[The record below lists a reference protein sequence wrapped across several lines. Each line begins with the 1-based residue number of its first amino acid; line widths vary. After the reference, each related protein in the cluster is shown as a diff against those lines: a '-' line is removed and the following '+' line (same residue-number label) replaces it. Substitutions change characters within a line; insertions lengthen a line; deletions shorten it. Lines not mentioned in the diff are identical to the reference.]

1 MTDCSFISQFFAYL
15 KNTSSQQQKKKK
27 ITVGGGDC
35 GLLSDLSEMLMHKNI
50 YLKFKCVRAAPLA

>member
-27 ITVGGGDC
+27 NHCEGEGG
-35 GLLSDLSEMLMHKNI
+35 I
-50 YLKFKCVRAAPLA
+50 AAY